1 MSYIIVHIYDPKDIE
16 TMDVLPDEDGESIQ
30 IFDNKME
37 AIQFLNQIGID
48 RNSWIDSDVH
58 GLYSYDGFS

>member
-16 TMDVLPDEDGESIQ
+16 TMDVLPDEKGESIQ
-30 IFDNKME
+30 IFDNKIE
-37 AIQFLNQIGID
+37 AIQFLNQIGMD

-58 GLYSYDGFS
+58 VVRLQ

>member
-16 TMDVLPDEDGESIQ
+16 TMDVLPDEKGESIQ
-30 IFDNKME
+30 IFENKVE
-37 AIQFLNQIGID
+37 AIQFLNQIGMD

-58 GLYSYDGFS
+58 VVRPQ

>member
-16 TMDVLPDEDGESIQ
+16 TMDVLPDEKGESIQ
-30 IFDNKME
+30 IFENKVE
-37 AIQFLNQIGID
+37 AIQFLNQIGMD

-58 GLYSYDGFS
+58 VVRLQ

>member
-16 TMDVLPDEDGESIQ
+16 TMDVLPDEKGESIQ
-30 IFDNKME
+30 IFDNKIE
-37 AIQFLNQIGID
+37 AIQFLNKIGMD

-58 GLYSYDGFS
+58 VVRLQ

>member
-16 TMDVLPDEDGESIQ
+16 TMDVLPDAKGESIQ
-30 IFDNKME
+30 IFDNKIE
-37 AIQFLNQIGID
+37 AIQFLNQIGMD

-58 GLYSYDGFS
+58 VVRLQ

>member
-16 TMDVLPDEDGESIQ
+16 TMDVLPDEKGESIQ
-30 IFDNKME
+30 IFANKIE
-37 AIQFLNQIGID
+37 AIQFLNQLGMD

-58 GLYSYDGFS
+58 VVRLQ

>member
-16 TMDVLPDEDGESIQ
+16 TMDVLPDKKGESIQ
-30 IFDNKME
+30 IFDNKIE
-37 AIQFLNQIGID
+37 AIQFLNQIGMD

-58 GLYSYDGFS
+58 VVRLQ

>member
-1 MSYIIVHIYDPKDIE
+1 MSYIIVHIYDPEDIE
-16 TMDVLPDEDGESIQ
+16 TMDVLPDEKGESIQ

-37 AIQFLNQIGID
+37 AIQFLNQIGMD

-58 GLYSYDGFS
+58 VVRLQ

>member
-1 MSYIIVHIYDPKDIE
+1 MSYIIVHIYDPQDIE
-16 TMDVLPDEDGESIQ
+16 TMDVLPDEKGESIQ

-37 AIQFLNQIGID
+37 AIQFLNQIGMD

-58 GLYSYDGFS
+58 VVRLQ

>member
-37 AIQFLNQIGID
+37 AIQLLNQIGMD

-58 GLYSYDGFS
+58 VVRLQ

>member
-58 GLYSYDGFS
+58 VVRLQ

>member
-58 GLYSYDGFS
+58 VVRLH

>member
-16 TMDVLPDEDGESIQ
+16 TMDVLPDEKGESIQ

-37 AIQFLNQIGID
+37 AIQFLNQIGMD

-58 GLYSYDGFS
+58 VVRLQ

>member
-16 TMDVLPDEDGESIQ
+16 TMDVLPDEKGESIQ
-30 IFDNKME
+30 IFENKIE
-37 AIQFLNQIGID
+37 AIQFLNQIGMD

-58 GLYSYDGFS
+58 VVRLQ

>member
-16 TMDVLPDEDGESIQ
+16 TMDVLPDEKGDSIQ
-30 IFDNKME
+30 IFDNKIE
-37 AIQFLNQIGID
+37 AIQFLNQIGMD

-58 GLYSYDGFS
+58 VVRLQ

>member
-16 TMDVLPDEDGESIQ
+16 TMDVLPDEKGESIQ
-30 IFDNKME
+30 IFDNKIE
-37 AIQFLNQIGID
+37 AIQFLNQIGMD

-58 GLYSYDGFS
+58 VVRLQR

>member
-16 TMDVLPDEDGESIQ
+16 TMDVLPDAKGESIQ

-37 AIQFLNQIGID
+37 AIQFLNQIGMD

-58 GLYSYDGFS
+58 VVRLQ

>member
-37 AIQFLNQIGID
+37 AIQFLNQIGMD

-58 GLYSYDGFS
+58 VVRLQ

>member
-16 TMDVLPDEDGESIQ
+16 TMDVLPDEKGESIQ

-37 AIQFLNQIGID
+37 AIQFLNQIGME

-58 GLYSYDGFS
+58 VVRLQ